1 MKSLAVICF
10 LCTALTLSADAVLV
24 IKGKGRRSA
33 IKVEQRT
40 GIPCRVARYN
50 RNTEVAIRPRK
61 DFQNVKITFKVTNDD
76 DLSFTFG
83 GGYTRTDGN
92 KKNDFEWIDCSLLK
106 IDGQELIGPN
116 AGKDGKK
123 EESFSRPKAL
133 KAQVKVKRGGKFTVE
148 LTLRSTPKKE
158 VKKKEAESSKSKRK
172 DRRNKDEEKDKTSAE
187 NKEGNTSKTE
197 AQKKSSDSSKG
208 KNTNKDNS
216 EETPNAEEEPSG
228 GDEA

>member
-1 MKSLAVICF
+1 MKFLAVICF
-10 LCTALTLSADAVLV
+10 LCTALSLSADAVLV
-24 IKGKGRRSA
+24 IKGKGRRSP
-33 IKVEQRT
+33 IKVEERT

-50 RNTEVAIRPRK
+50 RTTEVAIRPRR
-61 DFQNVKITFKVTNDD
+61 DFQSVKITFKVLNDD

-83 GGYTRTDGN
+83 GGYTRSDGN

-106 IDGQELIGPN
+106 IDGQELIGPK

-133 KAQVKVKRGGKFTVE
+133 KAQVKAKRGGKFTVE
-148 LTLRSTPKKE
+148 LTLRSTPRKE
-158 VKKKEAESSKSKRK
+158 VKKKEADSSKSKRK
-172 DRRNKDEEKDKTSAE
+172 GRQKKDEDKEKNSAAE
-187 NKEGNTSKTE
+187 KGDAPSKAD

-208 KNTNKDNS
+208 KKTTNDNS
-216 EETPNAEEEPSG
+216 AETPAAEEEPSG

>member
-1 MKSLAVICF
+1 MKFLAVICF

-33 IKVEQRT
+33 IKVDERA
-40 GIPCRVARYN
+40 GLPCRVARYN

-83 GGYTRTDGN
+83 GGYTRSDGN
-92 KKNDFEWIDCSLLK
+92 RKNDFEWVDCSLLK
-106 IDGQELIGPN
+106 IDGQELIGPK

-123 EESFSRPKAL
+123 EESFSRPKPL

-158 VKKKEAESSKSKRK
+158 VKKKELEASKSKRK
-172 DRRNKDEEKDKTSAE
+172 GRQNKDDEAEKKSAAE
-187 NKEGNTSKTE
+187 KEGATSKTD

-208 KNTNKDNS
+208 KSTTNNNS
-216 EETPNAEEEPSG
+216 EETPAAEEEPSG

>member
-1 MKSLAVICF
+1 MKFLAVICF

-61 DFQNVKITFKVTNDD
+61 DYQSVKITFKVTNDD

-172 DRRNKDEEKDKTSAE
+172 DRRGKDEEKEKSSAAEKENKTS
-187 NKEGNTSKTE
+187 KPE
-197 AQKKSSDSSKG
+197 AQKDSSAKG
-208 KNTNKDNS
+208 KDKGKDNS
-216 EETPNAEEEPSG
+216 AEEPAAEEEPSG

>member
-1 MKSLAVICF
+1 MKFLAVICF

-148 LTLRSTPKKE
+148 LTLRATPKKE
-158 VKKKEAESSKSKRK
+158 VCTSTLMKTPLISTVKTKRLMNGK
-172 DRRNKDEEKDKTSAE
+172 LTPIATVSWWTFLQSVSFPRQTKQSINTSAPP
-187 NKEGNTSKTE
+187 KR
-197 AQKKSSDSSKG
+197 
-208 KNTNKDNS
+208 
-216 EETPNAEEEPSG
+216 
-228 GDEA
+228 

>member
-1 MKSLAVICF
+1 MKFLAVICF
-10 LCTALTLSADAVLV
+10 LCTALSLSADAVLV

-33 IKVEQRT
+33 IKVDQRA
-40 GIPCRVARYN
+40 GIPCRVSRHN

-61 DFQNVKITFKVTNDD
+61 DFQNVKITFKVVNDD
-76 DLSFTFG
+76 ELTFTFG
-83 GGYTRTDGN
+83 GGYTRSDGN
-92 KKNDFEWIDCSLLK
+92 RKNDFEWIDCSLLK

-133 KAQVKVKRGGKFTVE
+133 KAQAKVKRGGKFTVE

-158 VKKKEAESSKSKRK
+158 VKKKESESSKSKRK
-172 DRRNKDEEKDKTSAE
+172 DRRDKEEKKEESSAAEKENKTS
-187 NKEGNTSKTE
+187 KPE
-197 AQKKSSDSSKG
+197 AQKDSSAKG
-208 KNTNKDNS
+208 KDKGKDNS
-216 EETPNAEEEPSG
+216 AEAPAAEEEPSG

>member
-1 MKSLAVICF
+1 MKFLAVICF

-33 IKVEQRT
+33 IKVDQRA
-40 GIPCRVARYN
+40 GIPCRVSRHN

-61 DFQNVKITFKVTNDD
+61 DFQNVKITFKVVNDD
-76 DLSFTFG
+76 ELTFTFG
-83 GGYTRTDGN
+83 GGYTRSDGN
-92 KKNDFEWIDCSLLK
+92 RKNDFEWIDCSLLK

-133 KAQVKVKRGGKFTVE
+133 KAQAKVKRGGKFTVE

-158 VKKKEAESSKSKRK
+158 VKKKESESSKSKRK
-172 DRRNKDEEKDKTSAE
+172 DRRDKDEKKEESSAAEKENKTS
-187 NKEGNTSKTE
+187 KPE
-197 AQKKSSDSSKG
+197 AQKDSSAKG
-208 KNTNKDNS
+208 KDKGKDNS
-216 EETPNAEEEPSG
+216 AEAPAAEEEPSG